1 MFVLYVSEIFLEWVC
16 WVLDI
21 LRISQDS
28 SGNFRVYS
36 TFTNKINNYPQH
48 SNANWT
54 PLAVRGPQLA
64 PLKTCRVANTIHR
77 NVSKRVA
84 NSSNSVSENLVLWH
98 LFVLFC
104 TNWMLVF
111 IRDGQLAPPSKRQL
125 GNQLAPLRGCWYRQ
139 VPWDGTL
146 NHQPHTHLISRGYL
160 LGPNLFWKGRKQRVL
175 NSYSNVPGI

>member
-125 GNQLAPLRGCWYRQ
+125 GNQLAPLRGAGIGRYLGM
-139 VPWDGTL
+139 VPLIINPIYTL
-146 NHQPHTHLISRGYL
+146 YHVGIYWVPIFFERAE
-160 LGPNLFWKGRKQRVL
+160 
-175 NSYSNVPGI
+175 NSGC